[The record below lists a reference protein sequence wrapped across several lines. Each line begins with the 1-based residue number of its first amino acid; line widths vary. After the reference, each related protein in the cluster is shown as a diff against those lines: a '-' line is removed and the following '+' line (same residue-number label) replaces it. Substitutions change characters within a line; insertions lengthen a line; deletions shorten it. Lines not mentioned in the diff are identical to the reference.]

1 MCCSTHAGL
10 YSSSQL
16 MAIVVKAGESAG
28 RCGDHV
34 GLNTFSG
41 KGLFGERVRGA
52 ARVRLRV
59 GAGVRVRVRVTVRVR
74 MSVRARMRVRAG
86 VGSAN
91 RSRSGPHLAL
101 GSTMSSHLGG
111 VLGSGSG

>member
-1 MCCSTHAGL
+1 MLVIGHLPQALALALTLTLTLALALTGRSIGEVRKGATRCTTSSTHAGL

-41 KGLFGERVRGA
+41 KGLFGEGVRGA
-52 ARVRLRV
+52 AK
-59 GAGVRVRVRVTVRVR
+59 G
-74 MSVRARMRVRAG
+74 
-86 VGSAN
+86 
-91 RSRSGPHLAL
+91 
-101 GSTMSSHLGG
+101 
-111 VLGSGSG
+111 